1 MIDMECNEFLVFGR
15 GAEEQTE
22 LSPGLRSSILNHN
35 KRKKNHSISQFTF
48 KVNKDGVIF
57 I

>member
-22 LSPGLRSSILNHN
+22 LSPGLRSSVFDH
-35 KRKKNHSISQFTF
+35 KQKKCFTALHSLHL
-48 KVNKDGVIF
+48 K
-57 I
+57 